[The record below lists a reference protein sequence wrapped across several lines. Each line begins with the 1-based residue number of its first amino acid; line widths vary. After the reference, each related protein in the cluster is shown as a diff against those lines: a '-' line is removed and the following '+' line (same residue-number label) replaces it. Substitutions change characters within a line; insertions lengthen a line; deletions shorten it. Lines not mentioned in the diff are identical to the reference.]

1 MTNKLKLLLATMGIY
16 LTDVQFMTAKEKG
29 LIAQSFITFV
39 EGGFKRQHFTKRL
52 YEHLHLHCGF
62 IAHYNR
68 AGFYDLYFADE
79 GQKAKF
85 FRQFDR
91 SQSCKPA
98 EGYWVLTGGNDVTQG
113 YHDINNA
120 MVDAYMELKDQTH
133 SVLFS

>member
-1 MTNKLKLLLATMGIY
+1 MFKSVKF
-16 LTDVQFMTAKEKG
+16 LTAQEKQQVYNAWVRFIRGGCKRSQFSNA
-29 LIAQSFITFV
+29 
-39 EGGFKRQHFTKRL
+39 L
-52 YEHLHLHCGF
+52 YKHLHLHCGF